1 VRIISNPFTSKTFS
15 DIWLRQFNKNQPC
28 FEFKSIE
35 GISFVKSWLPL
46 LYVNVGKTHT
56 KGISYTLNEQEQL
69 DLKNKVLLIYD
80 VPSFLDLELP
90 TLNKN
95 SQLHKIQQYPGFLI
109 QLDTY
114 SDLSHYMVSILSK
127 SFRYKLNK
135 YKKRLEDSFDISYK
149 MFLGDISK
157 EEYDFV
163 FEHFKILLEKRFLDK
178 GITNNNLDP
187 KEWDFYYEVAFPMIL
202 KKKASLFVIYEGNSP
217 IGVTLSYFS
226 ENILFDAITVFDI
239 DYEKFN
245 VGSVTTMKLVEWS
258 LDNNIQIFDFS
269 KGYFDYKKRWANKE
283 YDFEYHVYH
292 DSNSF
297 TSRSI
302 AHCIVTFFTMK
313 QKLRDKKINEK
324 LHKLRFLLKGKKV
337 ESTPNLTYEF
347 SDLKQDTEEL
357 ELVDID
363 FKKPP
368 HTFLTALVFDFLY
381 LNNEELK
388 NVRVQQVKNSP
399 SLFIISGKSINRKAT
414 ITNLS
419 QKE

>member
-1 VRIISNPFTSKTFS
+1 
-15 DIWLRQFNKNQPC
+15 
-28 FEFKSIE
+28 
-35 GISFVKSWLPL
+35 
-46 LYVNVGKTHT
+46 
-56 KGISYTLNEQEQL
+56 
-69 DLKNKVLLIYD
+69 
-80 VPSFLDLELP
+80 
-90 TLNKN
+90 
-95 SQLHKIQQYPGFLI
+95 
-109 QLDTY
+109 
-114 SDLSHYMVSILSK
+114 
-127 SFRYKLNK
+127 
-135 YKKRLEDSFDISYK
+135 
-149 MFLGDISK
+149 
-157 EEYDFV
+157 
-163 FEHFKILLEKRFLDK
+163 
-178 GITNNNLDP
+178 
-187 KEWDFYYEVAFPMIL
+187 MIL
-202 KKKASLFVIYEGNSP
+202 EKKASLFVIYEGNSP

-302 AHCIVTFFTMK
+302 AHCIVTFFTLK

-368 HTFLTALVFDFLY
+368 HTFLKALVFDFLY